1 MEAGHFPD
9 SPGSKPKKPKALGL
23 IAVLVTIA
31 TLLGG
36 VAAVIQIWQS
46 VAPKPTTKTAP
57 SKSPSQSNETT
68 VIEGVSFILPE
79 NWTVI
84 DASAVRTDAE
94 WNGLGDIIERQER
107 QGAESAFLIYRNPS
121 FPDRPTRAFVIST
134 PNVDAQTIDGLESAM
149 GSNQDYLGVAR
160 VSLGDESAVRF
171 QQRFIPPDPRDPD
184 IITDAF
190 ALVTP
195 EKLIM
200 VMTFSDPSEHLENAT
215 ALKNLAET
223 IRLK

>member
-9 SPGSKPKKPKALGL
+9 PPGSKPKKPRALGL
-23 IAVLVTIA
+23 VAVLVTIA

-46 VAPKPTTKTAP
+46 VAPKPSPKTATTKL
-57 SKSPSQSNETT
+57 PSQPNATT
-68 VIEGVSFILPE
+68 VIQGVSFFLPE
-79 NWTVI
+79 HWTVI

-121 FPDRPTRAFVIST
+121 FPDRPTRAFVVSA
-134 PNVDAQTIDGLESAM
+134 PNVDAQTIEGLESAM
-149 GSNQDYLGVAR
+149 GSNQDYLGVSR
-160 VSLGDESAVRF
+160 VSIGNENAIRF

-200 VMTFSDPSEHLENAT
+200 IMTFSDPSEHLENAT
-215 ALKNLAET
+215 ALKALAET
-223 IRLK
+223 VQLK

>member
-121 FPDRPTRAFVIST
+121 FPDRPTRAFVISA
-134 PNVDAQTIDGLESAM
+134 PNVDAQTIEGLESAM
-149 GSNQDYLGVAR
+149 GSNQDYLGVAKVR
-160 VSLGDESAVRF
+160 LGDESAVRF
-171 QQRFIPPDPRDPD
+171 QQRFIPPYPRDPD

-215 ALKNLAET
+215 ALKELAET